1 MSQNKPK
8 RQHYLP
14 KMYLQNFTNSNN
26 KVWVYNDKNKTIKE
40 LSIKDT
46 TLIKNFYTIETEFGK
61 DYTLEQEL
69 SKIETT
75 CAPIIKKLIVG
86 QKIDIEEKAYLSVFI
101 ATMQLRTP
109 SSVELIKQTINPILE
124 FSKKHLLK
132 AGVFEDL
139 IKESE
144 TKYGLN
150 REQQY
155 DLLKNSNI
163 ELTKEGEWKFL
174 MSSVLYLANLYSQ
187 MKWIFVY
194 TQKSSFITT
203 DNPLF
208 IYPAKYDTG
217 PYGNIGIALPSV
229 EKQIMFSPNLMLR
242 IYDLGDKSIYYVNSF
257 NDKKIIRNINLLQ
270 FKHRKQFVISRDKE
284 LIEFLLKRTK
294 DEKLQINVRF

>member
-26 KVWVYNDKNKTIKE
+26 KVWVYNDENKTIKE

-75 CAPIIKKLIVG
+75 CAPIIKKLIDG
-86 QKIDIEEKAYLSVFI
+86 QKIDEEEKANLSVFI

-124 FSKKHLLK
+124 FSKKHLLN

-139 IKESE
+139 IKECE
-144 TKYGLN
+144 TKYGLS

-163 ELTKEGEWKFL
+163 ELTKEGRWHFL

-187 MKWIFVY
+187 MKWIFVH

-284 LIEFLLKRTK
+284 LIEFLSKRTK